1 MPNISSLLSPGE
13 RGMMGGCVLGVIWR
27 GARRSQTETQR
38 NPADIPRRLPHHAG
52 PGCSYSVFE
61 HPFIFLVM
69 ILKKAE

>member
-38 NPADIPRRLPHHAG
+38 NPADIPRRLHAT
-52 PGCSYSVFE
+52 PVLVAAILCLSIHLY
-61 HPFIFLVM
+61 FL
-69 ILKKAE
+69 L